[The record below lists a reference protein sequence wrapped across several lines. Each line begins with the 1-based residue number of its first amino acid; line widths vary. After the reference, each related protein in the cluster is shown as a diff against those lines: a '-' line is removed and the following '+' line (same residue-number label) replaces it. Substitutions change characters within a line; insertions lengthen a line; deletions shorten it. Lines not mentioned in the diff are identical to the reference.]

1 MRFRI
6 HLSSGETLTLDQHN
20 RDIIFKAL
28 KNHEMTAEVKLPG
41 GTTMLLVIAHV
52 VGIEAV

>member
-6 HLSSGETLTLDQHN
+6 HLSSGETLTLDQYN
-20 RDIIFKAL
+20 RDIVYHAL
-28 KNHEMTAEVKLPG
+28 KNHEMTAEIKLPG
-41 GTTMLLVIAHV
+41 GTTLLLVIAHV